1 VDTPGRKLLQ
11 ETNAHHVIENRFGGK
26 AEWWNIWVV
35 VEISAEVNG
44 FKVLSADFSSFI
56 LDKLV
61 YVKGLVDWRADN

>member
-1 VDTPGRKLLQ
+1 MFLPEAQAVCCMLYAFDSG
-11 ETNAHHVIENRFGGK
+11 NN
-26 AEWWNIWVV
+26 WVV